1 MFYFGGFMKNNNLL
15 KSFKYAFV
23 GIFTSLKTERN
34 LMIHTAIMI
43 LVIISGIILKINKY
57 EWFTCIILFLTVI
70 SAELFNTAI
79 EVTIDLVSPKKHPLA
94 KKAKDISAGAVLIT
108 AIGSAIIGLWIFI
121 PKIF

>member
-1 MFYFGGFMKNNNLL
+1 MKNNNLL
-15 KSFKYAFV
+15 KSFKYAFI

-34 LMIHTAIMI
+34 LMIHTSIMT
-43 LVIISGIILKINKY
+43 LVIISGIILKISKY

-79 EVTIDLVSPKKHPLA
+79 EVTIDLVSPNKHPLA